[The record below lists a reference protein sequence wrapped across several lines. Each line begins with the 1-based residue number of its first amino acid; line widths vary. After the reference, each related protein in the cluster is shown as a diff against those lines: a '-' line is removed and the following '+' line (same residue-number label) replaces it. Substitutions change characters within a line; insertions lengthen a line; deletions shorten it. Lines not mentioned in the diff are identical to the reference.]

1 MNKIVIS
8 GYYGFANAG
17 DEAMLTSIVRA
28 LRGVQPEIDLTV
40 ISGNPAE
47 TSAKHKVKSIYRFN
61 FFKIY
66 NALKN
71 ADMLLSGGGS
81 LLQDVTSLRS
91 LFYYLFIILMGK
103 MAGKK
108 VMLYSH
114 GIGPIRNTLARKLTR
129 IVCSKADLITVRDAD
144 SQTELLKMGL
154 SGRNI
159 IVTADSVLALPVAD
173 KTIGQKILQNAG
185 IDINRPV
192 LGRPVLGI
200 SVRPWANDINC
211 FKVIAAALKQFK
223 SEHDAQIVLLPLQY
237 PADLKSCAAVNSFLK
252 DEKDIYFLDS
262 AYNTFLDSAYN
273 TEEFLSL
280 IGNFKLLLG
289 MRLHALVFAAVM
301 KVPLLAISYDPK
313 VDAFVNTAGGVLA
326 GSVDDIKKEQLVNVL
341 KAAWCKPPVVQN
353 ERMEQLRSKAQLNL
367 ERTFALLRGEE

>member
-81 LLQDVTSLRS
+81 L
-91 LFYYLFIILMGK
+91 FIILMGK

-144 SQTELLKMGL
+144 SQTELLKMGI

-173 KTIGQKILQNAG
+173 KSIGQKILQNAG

-192 LGRPVLGI
+192 LGI
-200 SVRPWANDINC
+200 SVRPWVNDINC

-252 DEKDIYFLDS
+252 DEKDIY
-262 AYNTFLDSAYN
+262 FLDSAYN

-367 ERTFALLRGEE
+367 ERTFALLRGE

>member
-114 GIGPIRNTLARKLTR
+114 GIGPIRNKLARKLTR
-129 IVCSKADLITVRDAD
+129 IVCGKADLITVRDAD
-144 SQTELLKMGL
+144 SQNELLKMGL
-154 SGRNI
+154 SGKNI

-173 KTIGQKILQNAG
+173 KAIGQKILQNAG
-185 IDINRPV
+185 IDIN
-192 LGRPVLGI
+192 RPVLGI

-262 AYNTFLDSAYN
+262 AYNT
-273 TEEFLSL
+273 EEILSL

-341 KAAWCKPPVVQN
+341 KTAWCKPPVVQN

>member
-47 TSAKHKVKSIYRFN
+47 TAAKHNVKSIYRFN

-66 NALKN
+66 NAVKN

-91 LFYYLFIILMGK
+91 LFYYLFIISMGK
-103 MAGKK
+103 WAGKK

-129 IVCSKADLITVRDAD
+129 IVCGKADLITVRDAD
-144 SQTELLKMGL
+144 SEAELLKMGV
-154 SGRNI
+154 SAKNI
-159 IVTADSVLALPVAD
+159 LVTADSVLALPVAD
-173 KTIGQKILQNAG
+173 KAIGQKLLAENG
-185 IDINRPV
+185 IDV
-192 LGRPVLGI
+192 KKPVLGI
-200 SVRPWANDINC
+200 SIRPWAGDVNC

-223 SEHDAQIVLLPLQY
+223 QKHDAQIVLLPLQY
-237 PADLKSCAAVNSFLK
+237 PADLKSCALLSDFLK
-252 DEKDIYFLDS
+252 DENGIFFLDKP
-262 AYNTFLDSAYN
+262 FN

-301 KVPLLAISYDPK
+301 KVPVLAISYDPK
-313 VDAFVNTAGGVLA
+313 VDAFVNTAGGILA
-326 GSVDDIKKEQLVNVL
+326 GSVEDISESRLLNVL
-341 KAAWCKPPVVQN
+341 EAAWDKPPLVQN
-353 ERMEQLRSKAQLNL
+353 ERMEQLRRKAQLNL
-367 ERTFALLRGEE
+367 DETFALLDSGK

>member
-66 NALKN
+66 NAVKN

-103 MAGKK
+103 MAG
-108 VMLYSH
+108 
-114 GIGPIRNTLARKLTR
+114 RNTLARKLTR
-129 IVCSKADLITVRDAD
+129 IICSKADLITVRDAD

-185 IDINRPV
+185 IDIN
-192 LGRPVLGI
+192 RPVLGI

-252 DEKDIYFLDS
+252 DEKDIY
-262 AYNTFLDSAYN
+262 FLDSAYN

-341 KAAWCKPPVVQN
+341 KTAWCKPPVVQN

>member
-28 LRGVQPEIDLTV
+28 LRGVQPDIDLTV

-47 TSAKHKVKSIYRFN
+47 TAAKHRVKSIYRFN

-66 NALKN
+66 SAIKK

-91 LFYYLFIILMGK
+91 LFYYLFIITLGK
-103 MAGKK
+103 LAGKK

-129 IVCSKADLITVRDAD
+129 IVCGKADLITVRDAD
-144 SQTELLKMGL
+144 SQSELLKMGL
-154 SGRNI
+154 DGRNI
-159 IVTADSVLALPVAD
+159 LVTADSVLALPVAN
-173 KTIGQKILQNAG
+173 KAIGQGILKRAG
-185 IDINRPV
+185 VD
-192 LGRPVLGI
+192 LTRPVLGI

-223 SEHDAQIVLLPLQY
+223 AGHDAQIVLLPLQY
-237 PADLKSCAAVNSFLK
+237 PADLKSCAMLAELLK
-252 DEKDIYFLDS
+252 TEQDIFFLDK
-262 AYNTFLDSAYN
+262 AFN

-280 IGNFKLLLG
+280 TGNFKLLLG

-301 KVPLLAISYDPK
+301 GVPVLAVSYDPK

-326 GSVDDIKKEQLVNVL
+326 GSVDDISEAELVKVL
-341 KAAWCKPPVVQN
+341 ERAWSAPPAAQN
-353 ERMEQLRSKAQLNL
+353 EQMGELRRKAQLNL
-367 ERTFALLRGEE
+367 DEVFALLGGKK

>member
-144 SQTELLKMGL
+144 SQTELLKMGI

-185 IDINRPV
+185 IDIN
-192 LGRPVLGI
+192 RPVLGI

-252 DEKDIYFLDS
+252 NEKDIY
-262 AYNTFLDSAYN
+262 FLDSAYN

-289 MRLHALVFAAVM
+289 MRLKSDRSHVVM
-301 KVPLLAISYDPK
+301 
-313 VDAFVNTAGGVLA
+313 
-326 GSVDDIKKEQLVNVL
+326 
-341 KAAWCKPPVVQN
+341 
-353 ERMEQLRSKAQLNL
+353 
-367 ERTFALLRGEE
+367 

>member
-28 LRGVQPEIDLTV
+28 LRGVEPEIDLTV

-47 TSAKHKVKSIYRFN
+47 TSAKHQVKSIYRFN

-66 NALKN
+66 SAVKN

-114 GIGPIRNTLARKLTR
+114 GIGPIRNALARKLTR
-129 IVCSKADLITVRDAD
+129 IVCGKADLITVRDKD
-144 SQTELLKMGL
+144 SQSELLKMGL
-154 SGRNI
+154 DGRNI

-173 KTIGQKILQNAG
+173 KSIGQKILTEAG
-185 IDINRPV
+185 VDIK
-192 LGRPVLGI
+192 RPVLGI
-200 SVRPWANDINC
+200 SVRPWTNDINC
-211 FKVIAAALKQFK
+211 FKVIASALKQFK
-223 SEHDAQIVLLPLQY
+223 KGHDAQIVLVPLQY
-237 PADLKSCAAVNSFLK
+237 PADLKSCASLAEFLK
-252 DEKDIYFLDS
+252 DEKDIYFLK
-262 AYNTFLDSAYN
+262 SAYN

-301 KVPLLAISYDPK
+301 KVPLLAVSYDPK

-326 GSVDDIKKEQLVNVL
+326 GSVDAIDCGRLLNVL
-341 KAAWCKPPVVQN
+341 ETAWNNPPVVQN
-353 ERMEQLRSKAQLNL
+353 ERMRQLRCKAQLNL
-367 ERTFALLRGEE
+367 DKTFALLRGENERSKPYAGND

>member
-40 ISGNPAE
+40 ISGNPTE

-66 NALKN
+66 SAVKN

-91 LFYYLFIILMGK
+91 LFYYLFIILIGK

-185 IDINRPV
+185 IDIK
-192 LGRPVLGI
+192 RPVLGI
-200 SVRPWANDINC
+200 SVRPWVNDINC

-252 DEKDIYFLDS
+252 DEKDIY
-262 AYNTFLDSAYN
+262 FLDSAYN

>member
-28 LRGVQPEIDLTV
+28 LRGVEPEIDLTV

-47 TSAKHKVKSIYRFN
+47 TSAKHQVKSIYRFN

-66 NALKN
+66 SAVKN

-114 GIGPIRNTLARKLTR
+114 GIGPIRNALARKLTR
-129 IVCSKADLITVRDAD
+129 IVCGKADLITVRDKD
-144 SQTELLKMGL
+144 SQSELLKMGL
-154 SGRNI
+154 DGRNI

-173 KTIGQKILQNAG
+173 KSIGQKILTEAG
-185 IDINRPV
+185 VDIK
-192 LGRPVLGI
+192 RPVLGI
-200 SVRPWANDINC
+200 SVRSWTNDINC
-211 FKVIAAALKQFK
+211 FKVIASALKQFK
-223 SEHDAQIVLLPLQY
+223 KGHDAQIVLVPLQY
-237 PADLKSCAAVNSFLK
+237 PADLKSCASLAEFLK
-252 DEKDIYFLDS
+252 DEKDIYFLKS
-262 AYNTFLDSAYN
+262 PYN

-301 KVPLLAISYDPK
+301 KVPLLAVSYDPK

-326 GSVDDIKKEQLVNVL
+326 GSVDAIDCGRLLNVL
-341 KAAWCKPPVVQN
+341 ETAWNNPPVVQN
-353 ERMEQLRSKAQLNL
+353 ERMQQLRCKAQLNL
-367 ERTFALLRGEE
+367 DKTFALLRGENERSKPYAGND

>member
-28 LRGVQPEIDLTV
+28 LRGVQPDIDLTV

-47 TSAKHKVKSIYRFN
+47 TAAKHKVKSIYRFN
-61 FFKIY
+61 FCEIY
-66 NALKN
+66 NAVKN

-91 LFYYLFIILMGK
+91 LFYYLFIISMGK

-108 VMLYSH
+108 VLLYSH
-114 GIGPIRNTLARKLTR
+114 GIGPIRNALARRLTKF
-129 IVCSKADLITVRDAD
+129 VCGKADLITVRDAD
-144 SQTELLKMGL
+144 SEAELLKMGFDG
-154 SGRNI
+154 SNI
-159 IVTADSVLALPVAD
+159 MVTADSVLALPVAD
-173 KTIGQKILQNAG
+173 KAIGQKILADAG
-185 IDINRPV
+185 VD
-192 LGRPVLGI
+192 LSKPVLGI
-200 SVRPWANDINC
+200 SVRPWADDINC

-223 SEHDAQIVLLPLQY
+223 QQHDAQIVLLPLQY
-237 PADLKSCAAVNSFLK
+237 PTDLKSCAALADFLK
-252 DEKDIYFLDS
+252 MESGIFFLDKPF
-262 AYNTFLDSAYN
+262 T

-313 VDAFVNTAGGVLA
+313 VDAFVNTAGGVLV
-326 GSVDDIKKEQLVNVL
+326 GSVEDISASRLLGVL
-341 KAAWCKPPVVQN
+341 EAAWDKPPLVQN
-353 ERMEQLRSKAQLNL
+353 EKMEQLRRKARLNL
-367 ERTFALLRGEE
+367 EETFALLRSAK

>member
-1 MNKIVIS
+1 MYNILIS
-8 GYYGFANAG
+8 GYYGFDNIG
-17 DEAMLTSIVRA
+17 DESI
-28 LRGVQPEIDLTV
+28 LRTLVSSLREHIPDCSLTV
-40 ISGNPAE
+40 LSHNPASTRE
-47 TSAKHKVKSIYRFN
+47 KYGVEAVDRMSPVAILRAVK
-61 FFKIY
+61 KC
-66 NALKN
+66 
-71 ADMLLSGGGS
+71 DMLISGGGS

-114 GIGPIRNTLARKLTR
+114 GIGPIRNTLARKLTK

-144 SQTELLKMGL
+144 SQTELLKMGI

-173 KTIGQKILQNAG
+173 KSIGQKILQNAG

-192 LGRPVLGI
+192 LGI
-200 SVRPWANDINC
+200 SVRPWINDINC

-252 DEKDIYFLDS
+252 DEKDIY
-262 AYNTFLDSAYN
+262 FLDSAYN

-341 KAAWCKPPVVQN
+341 KTAWCKPPVVQN